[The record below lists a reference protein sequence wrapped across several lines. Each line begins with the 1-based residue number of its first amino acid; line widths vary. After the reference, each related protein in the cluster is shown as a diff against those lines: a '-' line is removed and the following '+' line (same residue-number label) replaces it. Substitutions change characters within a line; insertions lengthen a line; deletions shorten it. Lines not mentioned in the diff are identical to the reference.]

1 MDGIRLATD
10 ISNMSTGELSAV
22 TTLSGLVIVFSML
35 LLLVLVIC
43 VFGWVGSAV
52 GKNAAGRA
60 EKKAKKAEKKAEKK
74 AKKAEKAADAAAAE
88 PAAQVPVITVESDD
102 DTEIIAVISAAVAM
116 MYEGTGIKPVIRS
129 VKPSASSRSAWACA
143 GINDNV
149 RAF

>member
-52 GKNAAGRA
+52 GKNAAGR
-60 EKKAKKAEKKAEKK
+60 AEKK

-129 VKPSASSRSAWACA
+129 VKPSASSRSAWARA

>member
-1 MDGIRLATD
+1 MDVIRLATD

-22 TTLSGLVIVFSML
+22 TTLSGLVIVFAML

-43 VFGWVGSAV
+43 VFGWIGSAA
-52 GKNAAGRA
+52 GKNAAER
-60 EKKAKKAEKKAEKK
+60 AEKK
-74 AKKAEKAADAAAAE
+74 AKKAEKAAADAAAA
-88 PAAQVPVITVESDD
+88 ASDVQAPVITVESDD

-129 VKPSASSRSAWACA
+129 VKPSASTRSAWARA

>member
-60 EKKAKKAEKKAEKK
+60 EKKAKKAEKKAEK
-74 AKKAEKAADAAAAE
+74 
-88 PAAQVPVITVESDD
+88 
-102 DTEIIAVISAAVAM
+102 
-116 MYEGTGIKPVIRS
+116 
-129 VKPSASSRSAWACA
+129 
-143 GINDNV
+143 
-149 RAF
+149 